1 MKEGDIVLG
10 QLQQADG
17 RYKLRPMLL
26 LRQFPPFGDWL
37 VSGISSQIVNAVPA
51 HLQPI

>member
-1 MKEGDIVLG
+1 MKAGDIVLG
-10 QLQQADG
+10 QLQQSDG
-17 RYKLRPMLL
+17 RYKLRLLL